1 MSCPSNAARGE
12 AGGCVRKP
20 WGWIINRPL
29 RAAGLAALVLLLLPL
44 FNGGIL
50 EAAFFMRLGGV
61 SAARQLAAMGGR
73 PVYTTTARVNGV
85 AVELHVLGF
94 ETAPREIGEKI
105 RLLWQ
110 LPPLRGDGPA
120 WLTRRAAGS
129 HPTSHLLILPGIR
142 WSEATVWLIE
152 PRDGAPSVPT
162 PGTGAIIP
170 APPGPNPCP
179 DADLSFWAVN
189 DRTRSLFVLYRTPA
203 NAATALEMATTALA
217 ADGWQSQVHS
227 GNFAL
232 LARDGRAA
240 LACATRDESDG
251 WTKLS
256 VMMQGVARQ

>member
-1 MSCPSNAARGE
+1 MSRPSNAARGDE
-12 AGGCVRKP
+12 GGCGRAS
-20 WGWIINRPL
+20 WGMIRNRSL
-29 RAAGLAALVLLLLPL
+29 CAAGLAALVLLLFPL
-44 FNGGIL
+44 FDIGTL
-50 EAAFFMRLGGV
+50 EAAFFMRMGGA
-61 SAARQLAAMGGR
+61 SASRQLAAMGGR
-73 PVYTTTARVNGV
+73 TVYTTTARVNGV

-94 ETAPREIGEKI
+94 ETAPREIGEKV

-120 WLTRRAAGS
+120 WLTRRTAGGY
-129 HPTSHLLILPGIR
+129 PTSHLLILPGTR
-142 WSEATVWLIE
+142 WSEATAWLIE

-179 DADLSFWAVN
+179 DAELSFWAVN
-189 DRTRSLFVLYRTPA
+189 DRTRSLYVLYRTPA
-203 NAATALEMATTALA
+203 NAATALEMATTTLA
-217 ADGWQSQVHS
+217 ADGWQSQVHT